1 MGASVVSRDSIRI
14 ALTMA
19 ALNNLQVKAGD
30 IQNAHLTTQCRE
42 KIVTVCGPE
51 FGENK
56 GQTAILVRALYG
68 LKSSGAA
75 FRNHLASCMRM
86 LGYLSCLADPDVWIR
101 PKVREDGFYYGY
113 VLLYVDDAL
122 VINHDGM
129 KALHGINAHFK
140 MKETMG

>member
-30 IQNAHLTTQCRE
+30 KQNAYLTAPCRE

-51 FGENK
+51 FGGNK
-56 GQTAILVRALYG
+56 GQTAILVRVLHG

-75 FRNHLASCMRM
+75 FRNHLVSCTRM
-86 LGYLSCLADPDVWIR
+86 LGYVSCLADSDVWIR
-101 PKVREDGFYYGY
+101 PEVREDGGFKYYGY
-113 VLLYVDDAL
+113 VLLYVDDAFE
-122 VINHDGM
+122 IKQPRWDES
-129 KALHGINAHFK
+129 F
-140 MKETMG
+140 T